1 MSDKMITSTA
11 IFTFHDDGIVE
22 MRSNPNNDWS
32 KPHTVQDAQE
42 NVDALN
48 DKKLNHQL
56 AYVVEFPDSYL
67 NAEVRDVYLSYE
79 NLLCA
84 AIVVDSFAKA
94 VVASTMVKKKK
105 DVPLKVFSNFDKALS
120 WARKQISDNQSKM

>member
-1 MSDKMITSTA
+1 MSNKMITSTA
-11 IFTFHDDGIVE
+11 IFTFHEDGIVE
-22 MRSNPNNDWS
+22 MRSNPDNDWS
-32 KPHTVQDAQE
+32 KPHTVEDAEE
-42 NVDALN
+42 NVKALK
-48 DKKLNHQL
+48 DRDLDYQL

-94 VVASTMVKKKK
+94 VIASTMVKKKK
-105 DVPLKVFSNFDKALS
+105 DVPLKVFSKFDKALS
-120 WARKQISDNQSKM
+120 WARNQLTIHKKK